1 MKSASKGPGGA
12 KAGASASGANAGPA
26 KQVQKV
32 KAIGGDQG
40 TNSTEVMI
48 LYYYLLYILCSIFSL
63 RVLTYFF
70 IKYRLRSCFKMERD
84 TSKEREV

>member
-48 LYYYLLYILCSIFSL
+48 L
-63 RVLTYFF
+63 
-70 IKYRLRSCFKMERD
+70 
-84 TSKEREV
+84 

>member
-48 LYYYLLYILCSIFSL
+48 LYYYLLYILCSIFLSD
-63 RVLTYFF
+63 F
-70 IKYRLRSCFKMERD
+70 
-84 TSKEREV
+84 

>member
-12 KAGASASGANAGPA
+12 KAGTSASGGNAGPA

-40 TNSTEVMI
+40 TNSADV
-48 LYYYLLYILCSIFSL
+48 SIKIIFFESYNDEFSL
-63 RVLTYFF
+63 SKISNVFF
-70 IKYRLRSCFKMERD
+70 HEI
-84 TSKEREV
+84 

>member
-12 KAGASASGANAGPA
+12 KAGASASGGNAGPA

-40 TNSTEVMI
+40 TNSADVRIKNNFFPI
-48 LYYYLLYILCSIFSL
+48 L
-63 RVLTYFF
+63 
-70 IKYRLRSCFKMERD
+70 
-84 TSKEREV
+84 